1 MMFYW
6 IIWGP
11 HNGNPMGITLL
22 KCKKLTLQVKYVK
35 IHQSD
40 INRGKLAELIAKF
53 ENNLSVEIIL
63 EVNIQNNFSNHGNFQ
78 REYLRPS
85 GVRSLQ

>member
-1 MMFYW
+1 MFYW

-40 INRGKLAELIAKF
+40 INRGKIAELIAKF